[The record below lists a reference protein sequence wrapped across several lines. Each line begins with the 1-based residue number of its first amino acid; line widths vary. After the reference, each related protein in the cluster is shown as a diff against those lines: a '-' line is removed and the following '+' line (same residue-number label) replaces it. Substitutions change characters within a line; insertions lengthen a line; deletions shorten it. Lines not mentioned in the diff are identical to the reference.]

1 MILSVSKTTK
11 VLERIMNKMKLKK
24 LVFNEYDT
32 FKKNIPHKHH
42 LPYIRE
48 ELNGYYS
55 ILTENGDNNYT
66 MLNSTSKHIL
76 DLCDGKN
83 TVSDILEKLLNF
95 YPNIDDEIIKNDMIE
110 TLFNLTKIKAIDWKG
125 ENKIMANPMLNNIEI
140 QITENTTLSLA
151 SEAEIGNIQEYLINF
166 FENCKKKGNANKLN
180 YYWGNDSREFLDLT
194 VIRQC
199 IFTYYKDFFIIK
211 QNGRINGIVIM
222 KPSLET
228 YLHNVQFNLIS
239 VDKDVFDYVVKE
251 IIDFYQRYPVK
262 PINLI
267 QFDCIKESTG
277 KSNYIE
283 EKLLNLNFE
292 HSGTIKNLYDK
303 NLDVLNYCYYME
315 N

>member
-1 MILSVSKTTK
+1 MILFVSKTTK
-11 VLERIMNKMKLKK
+11 VTERIMNKMKLKK
-24 LVFNEYDT
+24 FVFNEYDT
-32 FKKNIPHKHH
+32 FKNDIPHKHH

-66 MLNSTSKHIL
+66 MLNSTSKHML

-95 YPNIDDEIIKNDMIE
+95 YPNVDEKTIKNDMIE
-110 TLFNLTKIKAIDWKG
+110 TLFSLTKLKAIDWKG
-125 ENKIMANPMLNNIEI
+125 ENKIMINPMLNNIEI

-151 SEAEIGNIQEYLINF
+151 NEGEIRDIQEYLVNF
-166 FENCKKKGNANKLN
+166 FENYNKKCNENKLN
-180 YYWGNDSREFLDLT
+180 YYWGDDSREFLDLT
-194 VIRQC
+194 IIRQC

-222 KPSLET
+222 KPSIET

-239 VDKDVFDYVVKE
+239 IDQDVFDNVVKA
-251 IIDFYQRYPVK
+251 IIEFYQRYPAK
-262 PINLI
+262 HINLI
-267 QFDCIKESTG
+267 QFDYIKESIEN
-277 KSNYIE
+277 SDCIE

-292 HSGTIKNLYDK
+292 HSGTIKELYGR